1 MFPGEWERLLG
12 AFVIV
17 QIQAGG
23 NICARQEA
31 GI

>member
-23 NICARQEA
+23 NICA
-31 GI
+31 